1 MTVANGSLDPSERIA
16 IAFKTL
22 ITSAK
27 RINDASDELTKPIA
41 SLERA
46 LKRLNLGVACWITI
60 NSGTDEDLCWSQDVG
75 YSRIRRVNGSWRLAI
90 RTIEGP
96 EHDVSRRSLEVWPF
110 SDAPR
115 HLRVKAVDKLPE
127 LIEALVKTTNA
138 TASRLKKK
146 VAPATQLADAV
157 SELINP
163 KDK

>member
-1 MTVANGSLDPSERIA
+1 MTLANDSPNPSERIA

-27 RINDASDELTKPIA
+27 GINDASAQLAKPIA

-46 LKRLNLGVACWITI
+46 LKRLNLGVVCWTTI
-60 NSGTDEDLCWSQDVG
+60 NSGIDGDRYWSQDVG
-75 YSRIRRVNGSWRLAI
+75 YSRVRRVNGDWRLAI

-96 EHDVSRRSLEVWPF
+96 EHDPEIRTQEVWPF

-127 LIEALVKTTNA
+127 LMEALVKTTDA

-146 VAPATQLADAV
+146 VAPAEELAAAV
-157 SELINP
+157 NEITR
-163 KDK
+163 KDR